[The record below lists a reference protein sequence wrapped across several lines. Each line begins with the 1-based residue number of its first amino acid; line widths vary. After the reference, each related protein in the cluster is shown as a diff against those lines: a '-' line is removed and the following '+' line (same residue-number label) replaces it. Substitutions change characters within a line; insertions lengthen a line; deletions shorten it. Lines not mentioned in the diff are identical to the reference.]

1 MTPVARRD
9 RRALWIGA
17 LLVAP
22 VLAWRVLVA
31 PMVAA
36 SATHAAQA
44 ELAAGLLARERALMR
59 DGPRLPALLDSARR
73 QLHNESESLF
83 SADDTVAA
91 VRALVTALRTSAREA
106 GLTEVSVEFAP
117 SSRATN
123 EMMEVQ
129 ADVRARG
136 STAAL
141 ASWLARIENGE
152 RVLPVDRLDVFA
164 DGEGR
169 LAISARVRGFAR
181 AVAP

>member
-1 MTPVARRD
+1 MTAFAARD
-9 RRALWIGA
+9 RRALWIGV

-22 VLAWRVLVA
+22 VLVWRVLVA
-31 PMVAA
+31 PLVAA

-44 ELAAGLLARERALMR
+44 ELATGLLARERALMR
-59 DGPRLPALLDSARR
+59 DGPHLPALLDSARR
-73 QLHNESESLF
+73 QLRAESASLLA
-83 SADDTVAA
+83 ADDTVAA
-91 VRALVTALRTSAREA
+91 VRALVAALRTSAREA

-123 EMMEVQ
+123 ELMELQ
-129 ADVRARG
+129 AELRARG

-141 ASWLARIENGE
+141 AAWLARIEDGE

-164 DGEGR
+164 DGDGR